1 MLYRGLHSAA
11 KESAGLPV
19 LKWASFPLVSVPE
32 IDENI
37 VILMFLS
44 EFPVCSLF
52 FSLIYSLC
60 L

>member
-1 MLYRGLHSAA
+1 M
-11 KESAGLPV
+11 